1 MHSLF
6 SRRLRGNRFTER
18 ELLENW
24 SLGAQPRGT
33 IGPDS
38 CKSAT
43 RGGKIIPVL
52 DSQDPT
58 NLDSFPARV
67 LAQTTWSRA
76 KTLLWTL
83 DKTYDS
89 VKERKKERKN
99 SIFILPFTFTLVIL
113 FCLNNEKEMVI
124 FFKEIFL
131 YYRSLLISIESSWN
145 FHIPFFKN
153 DIRETI
159 FVRVSKNLIF
169 RHAILKQW
177 LTQHREN
184 IKKTL
189 DLRIIYNNNLEF

>member
-76 KTLLWTL
+76 KTPLWTL

-89 VKERKKERKN
+89 VKERKKERKKLHIHPTIHFYPCN
-99 SIFILPFTFTLVIL
+99 LIL
-113 FCLNNEKEMVI
+113 FKQWKGNGD
-124 FFKEIFL
+124 FFKRNIPLLQISSNFYRIFL
-131 YYRSLLISIESSWN
+131 ELPL
-145 FHIPFFKN
+145 FHFSK
-153 DIRETI
+153 TI
-159 FVRVSKNLIF
+159 F
-169 RHAILKQW
+169 AKQFLYASQKIW
-177 LTQHREN
+177 YFDTRS
-184 IKKTL
+184 
-189 DLRIIYNNNLEF
+189 